1 MNEADELH
9 VLVSI
14 LNNYRRWISRAIDE
28 ESGASERGGG
38 GRDESATDEADELRP
53 VARVYGA
60 PMQN

>member
-1 MNEADELH
+1 M
-9 VLVSI
+9 

-28 ESGASERGGG
+28 ESGASERDGGR
-38 GRDESATDEADELRP
+38 RDESAMDEADELRP

>member
-1 MNEADELH
+1 M
-9 VLVSI
+9 LVSM

-38 GRDESATDEADELRP
+38 GGGRDESATDEADELRP
-53 VARVYGA
+53 MARVYGA